1 MKGLIICCL
10 MMAVGFG
17 SCNWAKEK
25 TKDTLHKGGEIIA
38 KAGSEVAD
46 GVRTGIDESF
56 TNLVKLSSALTS
68 NGLTVGRVLVAG
80 TDSTTDNQVSV
91 YIIFEKAFDG
101 VILARVLDKNG
112 LEFGRAKQ
120 QVTVAAGDAK
130 FVEFIFDPRT
140 NIDKGDQVILQ

>member
-1 MKGLIICCL
+1 MI
-10 MMAVGFG
+10 AAGFA

-56 TNLVKLSSALTS
+56 ANLVKTNSALTAKGVS
-68 NGLTVGRVLVAG
+68 IGRVLVSG
-80 TDSTTDNQVSV
+80 TDSTTDNQLSV

-101 VILARVLDKNG
+101 AVMARVIDKNG
-112 LEFGRAKQ
+112 LEFGRATQ
-120 QVTVAAGDAK
+120 QITGAAGDAK

-140 NIDKGDQVILQ
+140 NIDKGDQVILE

>member
-1 MKGLIICCL
+1 MI
-10 MMAVGFG
+10 AAGFA

-56 TNLVKLSSALTS
+56 ANLVKTNSALTAKGAS
-68 NGLTVGRVLVAG
+68 IGRVLVSG
-80 TDSTTDNQVSV
+80 TDSTTDNQLSV

-101 VILARVLDKNG
+101 AVMARVIDKNG
-112 LEFGRAKQ
+112 LEFGRATQ
-120 QVTVAAGDAK
+120 QITGAAGDAK

-140 NIDKGDQVILQ
+140 NIDKGDQVILE

>member
-1 MKGLIICCL
+1 MI
-10 MMAVGFG
+10 AAGFA

-56 TNLVKLSSALTS
+56 ANLVKTNSALTAKGVS
-68 NGLTVGRVLVAG
+68 IGRVLVSG
-80 TDSTTDNQVSV
+80 TDSTTDNQLSV

-101 VILARVLDKNG
+101 AVMARVIDKNG
-112 LEFGRAKQ
+112 LEFGRATQ
-120 QVTVAAGDAK
+120 QITGAAGDAK

-140 NIDKGDQVILQ
+140 NIDKGYQVILE